1 MGFSRF
7 SGFPC
12 LSDTYGDEGHM
23 VCTDFLSFL
32 QHANCL
38 RAVGGARICDFGAI
52 PVLDKVMLYH
62 LMVHPTPVL
71 RYMSFLNQGVSK
83 RTSID
88 DTRTMHPLPHDPLLG
103 DVLKRRPIITS
114 DCWKPKYDHEGYQC
128 RNTKQNAGS
137 KTSTS
142 APITV
147 ICFAFG
153 CNGYE

>member
-12 LSDTYGDEGHM
+12 LSDTYGDEVHM
-23 VCTDFLSFL
+23 VCTDFLSLL

-38 RAVGGARICDFGAI
+38 RAVGGARICDFGTN

-71 RYMSFLNQGVSK
+71 RYMSCLNQGVST

-88 DTRTMHPLPHDPLLG
+88 DIRTTQLLPHDPLLG

-114 DCWKPKYDHEGYQC
+114 DCWTPKYNRKGYQC
-128 RNTKQNAGS
+128 CNTKQKPGI
-137 KTSTS
+137 KTSASTAS
-142 APITV
+142 AV

-153 CNGYE
+153 CKGNE